1 MVASSPSMLE
11 LEPLGQEQT
20 VTLREVSDIDELL
33 AEAVRGFPVLYNKSL
48 DEFKNNS
55 MKTNAWKK
63 VLEMVP
69 GISSRRRSVLSF

>member
-1 MVASSPSMLE
+1 MLE

-20 VTLREVSDIDELL
+20 VRLGEVSDIDELL
-33 AEAVRGFPVLYNKSL
+33 AEAVRRFPVLYNKSL

-63 VLEMVP
+63 DVEMVP
-69 GISSRRRSVLSF
+69 GISSGRRSVLSF